1 MKMIEGTF
9 DQGPES
15 NKSLSQRD
23 VQWCWSKII
32 IVTIR
37 TSNDMT
43 GNMVKENANLS
54 NAGKKWLFQ
63 KWKYITILFDINSL
77 ENLVTDENINF

>member
-1 MKMIEGTF
+1 
-9 DQGPES
+9 
-15 NKSLSQRD
+15 
-23 VQWCWSKII
+23 
-32 IVTIR
+32 
-37 TSNDMT
+37 MT